1 MVSEHITGS
10 MLTVTDVAK
19 MLHAHSNVI
28 KRWADR
34 GVITSYRINHRGDCR
49 FRYEDIMSF
58 FAEMNTNHGVPPQSD
73 SAS

>member
-1 MVSEHITGS
+1 MVSEDIIGS

-19 MLHAHSNVI
+19 MLHAHNNTI
-28 KRWADR
+28 RRWADQ
-34 GVITSYRINHRGDCR
+34 GILKSYRINHRGDRR

-58 FAEMNTNHGVPPQSD
+58 LAELNTNQGVTLKRD